1 LILHNIA
8 LFQTIVNKEISMKKI
23 LVIAAS
29 IAGLVIS
36 GCASQPISTFP
47 LFTATDLNALV
58 SSGQYQQKID
68 NFFVINDSS
77 SSMTAEYRGVGYP
90 GQPAPAKFSVEKEI
104 LNRIN
109 QTIPDLKLIASIR
122 SFGFGP
128 CLSFKFTQL
137 NLPPVTYSKSSFGT
151 GIDSL
156 TCASGGSP
164 LAAAV
169 EETTADLSVI
179 SGNTAVLI
187 LSDGHLGSGS
197 VTAVEALK
205 QQYGDRVCVYTIW
218 VGNEVEKSGINTLN
232 QLSDIGGCGFST
244 SAEKLASADDTAKFV
259 QKVFLKAG
267 MPVDGDDDGDGVLNS
282 RDKCPDTLKGAHVNQ
297 FGCWIVDIKFDNDK
311 SDIKPEF
318 YNELDNVVTVLKN
331 NPGLTIEVQGHTSR
345 TGTAAYNQKL
355 SERRA
360 QEVRNYLS
368 YGAGASA
375 TLMVSG
381 YGWSQPVDTNETEAG
396 RANNRRVELKVLK

>member
-1 LILHNIA
+1 
-8 LFQTIVNKEISMKKI
+8 MKKI
-23 LVIAAS
+23 HVIAAS

-47 LFTATDLNALV
+47 LFTAKDLNVLV

-77 SSMTAEYRGVGYP
+77 SSMAEEYRGVGYA

-109 QTIPDLKLIASIR
+109 QTIPDLKLTASIR
-122 SFGFGP
+122 SFGYGP

-164 LAAAV
+164 LAAGV
-169 EETTADLSVI
+169 EGTTADLSAT
-179 SGNTAVLI
+179 SGDIAVLI
-187 LSDGHLGSGS
+187 LSDGRLDSGS
-197 VTAVEALK
+197 VGAVKSLK
-205 QQYGDRVCVYTIW
+205 QQYGDRVCVYTVW
-218 VGNEVEKSGINTLN
+218 VGNEDENSGINILN
-232 QLSDIGGCGFST
+232 QLSDIGGCGFGT
-244 SAEKLASADDTAKFV
+244 TAEKVASADDMANFV
-259 QKVFLKAG
+259 QSVFLKTG

-282 RDKCPDTLKGAHVNQ
+282 QDQCPDTLKGAHVNP

-318 YNELDNVVTVLKN
+318 YNELDNVVTVIKN
-331 NPGLTIEVQGHTSR
+331 NPGLTIEVQGHTSK

-375 TLMVSG
+375 TLMVRG

>member
-1 LILHNIA
+1 
-8 LFQTIVNKEISMKKI
+8 MKKI

-29 IAGLVIS
+29 IASLVIS

-47 LFTATDLNALV
+47 LFTATDLNVLV

-77 SSMTAEYRGVGYP
+77 SSMDEEYRGVGYP
-90 GQPAPAKFSVEKEI
+90 GQPAPTKFSVEKEI

-109 QTIPDLKLIASIR
+109 QTIPELQLTASIR

-137 NLPPVTYSKSSFGT
+137 NLPPTTYSKSSFGT

-164 LAAAV
+164 LAAGV
-169 EETTADLSVI
+169 EGTTDDLSAG
-179 SGNTAVLI
+179 SGDIAVLI
-187 LSDGHLGSGS
+187 LSDGRSLDSDSIG
-197 VTAVEALK
+197 AVKSLK

-232 QLSDIGGCGFST
+232 QLSDIGGCGFGT
-244 SAEKLASADDTAKFV
+244 SAEKLASADDTANFV
-259 QKVFLKAG
+259 QRVFLKAG

-282 RDKCPDTLKGAHVNQ
+282 QDKCPDTLKGAHVNQ

-318 YNELDNVVTVLKN
+318 YNELDNVVTVIKN

-375 TLMVSG
+375 TLMVRG